1 MTRKDVTRYAPIAGA
16 GGTAVALGFSLTGH
30 LPYPLW
36 TVALAFPAG
45 AAAYLLI
52 EFLFEKVGA

>member
-16 GGTAVALGFSLTGH
+16 GGVALAFGLHLTGH
-30 LPYPLW
+30 LPYALW

-45 AAAYLLI
+45 AAAYLFI
-52 EFLFEKVGA
+52 AALFTKVSN

>member
-1 MTRKDVTRYAPIAGA
+1 MTRKDFTRYAPIAGA
-16 GGTAVALGFSLTGH
+16 GGVALAFGLHLTGH
-30 LPYPLW
+30 LPYALW

-45 AAAYLLI
+45 AAVYLLI